1 MHVYKHVCTCIYV
14 YKCSM
19 HICFYAYVCHVCIF
33 ILIYICTC
41 THMNVCVVVHVYVY
55 MCVYQCMNV
64 HVLCIYVYIYK
75 SIDIKNPHAKPGGG
89 GTYL

>member
-1 MHVYKHVCTCIYV
+1 
-14 YKCSM
+14 
-19 HICFYAYVCHVCIF
+19 
-33 ILIYICTC
+33 
-41 THMNVCVVVHVYVY
+41 MNVCVVVHVYVY